1 MSSEIIVAVITDI
14 CSITGVLIGRVDI
27 INLY

>member
-1 MSSEIIVAVITDI
+1 MNSKIIVAVITDI
-14 CSITGVLIGRVDI
+14 CSVAGVVIGRVDI

>member
-1 MSSEIIVAVITDI
+1 MNSKIIVAVITDI
-14 CSITGVLIGRVDI
+14 CSVTGVVIGRIDI

>member
-1 MSSEIIVAVITDI
+1 MSNEIIVAVITDI
-14 CSITGVLIGRVDI
+14 CSVAGVVIGHVDI

>member
-1 MSSEIIVAVITDI
+1 MSSEIIVVVITDI
-14 CSITGVLIGRVDI
+14 SSVADAVIGRVDI

>member
-1 MSSEIIVAVITDI
+1 MSSEIIIVVITDI
-14 CSITGVLIGRVDI
+14 CSVAGVVIGRVDI

>member
-1 MSSEIIVAVITDI
+1 MSREIIVAVITGI
-14 CSITGVLIGRVDI
+14 CSVAGAVIGRIDI

>member
-14 CSITGVLIGRVDI
+14 SSVAGAVIGRIDI